1 MVLFPWEPPA
11 EGLRAVLRP
20 EPPQDLGGHF
30 LASSPFTWGPWGT
43 GSQAGAACLPQ
54 DANWGLY
61 SGFGQET
68 EGSFIKLGKTKF
80 KILRTHFL
88 NP

>member
-1 MVLFPWEPPA
+1 MFPREPPLKGSGCA
-11 EGLRAVLRP
+11 EARTL
-20 EPPQDLGGHF
+20 PQDLGGHF
-30 LASSPFTWGPWGT
+30 LANSPLTWGPWGT
-43 GSQAGAACLPQ
+43 GSQAGAACVPQ

-68 EGSFIKLGKTKF
+68 EGSFIKFGKAKF